1 MLRDSF
7 LDPICASV
15 CYILSDGST
24 VEHAND
30 TALRFIR
37 STAYKKT
44 KALTTSWVNKPAAS
58 MWLNWFKRM
67 MMKLWVYENHIY
79 KLYMNYGVKNYMKDD
94 HRSYR
99 RNFCSCEKKYVFI
112 NLKKASTFYWSCRI
126 SIEPVVKLMWQ
137 IQIYAVTPC
146 IKKKNGSVCF
156 KRYWYPIFSLKQSS
170 RYLADTMEGPVDV
183 QVPNTVFCR
192 RNFSYSET
200 CMKRFN

>member
-1 MLRDSF
+1 MNRNS
-7 LDPICASV
+7 ICASV

-30 TALRFIR
+30 TALRFIENKR
-37 STAYKKT
+37 
-44 KALTTSWVNKPAAS
+44 ALTTSWINKPAAS
-58 MWLNWFKRM
+58 MWLNWFVINP
-67 MMKLWVYENHIY
+67 W
-79 KLYMNYGVKNYMKDD
+79 KDD
-94 HRSYR
+94 DEVMNIWKSYIWTTGWRIIWKMIAVIDDTDDRSYR

-112 NLKKASTFYWSCRI
+112 NLKKASTLYWSCRI

>member
-1 MLRDSF
+1 
-7 LDPICASV
+7 
-15 CYILSDGST
+15 
-24 VEHAND
+24 
-30 TALRFIR
+30 
-37 STAYKKT
+37 
-44 KALTTSWVNKPAAS
+44 
-58 MWLNWFKRM
+58 MWLNWFERM
-67 MMKLWVYENHIY
+67 MMKLWVYENHTY

-112 NLKKASTFYWSCRI
+112 NLKKASTLYWSCRI

-137 IQIYAVTPC
+137 IQIYAITPC

-156 KRYWYPIFSLKQSS
+156 KRYWYPVFSLKQSS

-200 CMKRFN
+200 CKKRFN